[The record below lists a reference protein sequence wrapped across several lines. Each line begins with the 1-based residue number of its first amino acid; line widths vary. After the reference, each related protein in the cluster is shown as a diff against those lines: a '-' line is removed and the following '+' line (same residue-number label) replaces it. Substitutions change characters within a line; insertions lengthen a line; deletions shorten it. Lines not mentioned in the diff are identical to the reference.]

1 MKPLSRARAREVDTI
16 VAGIVDL
23 MTRGKWVTGRS
34 HQELAQ
40 AHGVSVS
47 RVEDWAT
54 EAARCLRVMGLVDR
68 ESVIAQHRAHIA
80 ERASRFVRIA
90 DAAED
95 VTEFGP
101 AIAALNGWGA
111 ENDREAR
118 LLGLNAPE
126 KHEHAHT
133 QAQAEWEKLPPVER
147 PAWLRAQAARFLAAA
162 EAAEEELRDAA
173 ALTVGVAKE

>member
-40 AHGVSVS
+40 THGVSVS

-54 EAARCLRVMGLVDR
+54 EAARCLRVMGLVDK
-68 ESVIAQHRAHIA
+68 EAVIAQHRAHIA

-90 DAAED
+90 DAAEE

-101 AIAALNGWGA
+101 AIAALSGWGA

-118 LLGLNAPE
+118 LLGLNAPS
-126 KHEHAHT
+126 KHEVASIVCVLESAPWKSLEDRIF
-133 QAQAEWEKLPPVER
+133 QALEPHPK
-147 PAWLRAQAARFLAAA
+147 AR
-162 EAAEEELRDAA
+162 EAVVA
-173 ALTVGVAKE
+173 ALAQLEATSVTEKP

>member
-1 MKPLSRARAREVDTI
+1 MKPLSRTRAREVDTI

-90 DAAED
+90 DAAEE

-101 AIAALNGWGA
+101 AIAALSGWGA
-111 ENDREAR
+111 EDDREAR

-126 KHEHAHT
+126 KHEHAVVVAQYEQLAPPQ
-133 QAQAEWEKLPPVER
+133 QA
-147 PAWLRAQAARFLAAA
+147 AWLRERAARLLA
-162 EAAEEELRDAA
+162 EAERLETL
-173 ALTVGVAKE
+173 ALEGSTVT

>member
-1 MKPLSRARAREVDTI
+1 MSRPLSRERAQQVDRI
-16 VAGIVDL
+16 VAGIVER
-23 MTRGKWVTGRS
+23 MVSGEWVAGKS
-34 HQELAQ
+34 HRELAE
-40 AHGVSVS
+40 AEKVSVD
-47 RVEDWAT
+47 RVKDWAA
-54 EAARCLRVMGLVDR
+54 EAGRCLRVLAMTDKEDL
-68 ESVIAQHRAHIA
+68 RARNQARLDMVFSSALTDGAHAAAVGALA
-80 ERASRFVRIA
+80 EQ
-90 DAAED
+90 
-95 VTEFGP
+95 
-101 AIAALNGWGA
+101 
-111 ENDREAR
+111 AR